1 MASDP
6 ALKRSHARRLR
17 EVYRS
22 AGWPSLDVV
31 EIELLAAGL
40 LERQCRNDHEHVRV
54 TDAGIQYLASAAQR
68 NRQVMTAHDALV
80 DQVVRVMLREGR
92 LVWKSLSL
100 RAWVA
105 PMDETPGRWRM
116 SMPDVFSIRNSS
128 VQAYLEPIVHEIK
141 VSRADLLGDL
151 KRPDKRAAYL
161 DLGGQCW
168 YVLGCDAKGRPIGL
182 ADEIPVECGVMLCV
196 EGQLDVVRAAPKR
209 PCKELPF
216 GVWMALAKATPVQGL
231 SSTDDGV
238 NDQAPLGHLTQD
250 DASN

>member
-6 ALKRSHARRLR
+6 VFKRIHARRLR
-17 EVYRS
+17 QVYRS

-40 LERQCRNDHEHVRV
+40 LERQSLDGHDYVRV
-54 TDAGIQYLASAAQR
+54 TDAGIQYLASAAQC

-80 DQVVRVMLREGR
+80 DQVVRVMLRDGR
-92 LVWKSLSL
+92 LVWTSLSL

-105 PMDETPGRWRM
+105 PMDQTPGRWKM

-128 VQAYLEPIVHEIK
+128 VHAYLEPIVHEIK

-168 YVLGCDAKGRPIGL
+168 YVLSCDAKGRPIGM

-196 EGQLDVVRAAPKR
+196 DGQLDVVRAAPKR
-209 PCKELPF
+209 PCRELPF
-216 GVWMALAKATPVQGL
+216 GVWMTLAKATPIQALELQGEEAL
-231 SSTDDGV
+231 
-238 NDQAPLGHLTQD
+238 DQAGLMDEDQTD
-250 DASN
+250 S